1 MRIVEQFSLIVSKDE
16 VNVYDSRHAIEE
28 FKRWYPKLRIL
39 ALKRTILQGLVK
51 INKKIGNYMLIS
63 KTFGYRVPIEIRRD
77 RKTNEI
83 IGVVPTVLNSTEVI
97 NTRNELEI
105 IVEKN
110 VYDKRQ
116 LIEGFNYYTQHGKVF
131 ADFDEIEVD

>member
-1 MRIVEQFSLIVSKDE
+1 MKIIEQFSLIVSKDWI
-16 VNVYDSRHAIEE
+16 NVYDSRHAIEE

-63 KTFGYRVPIEIRRD
+63 KTYGYRVPIEIRRD

-83 IGVVPTVLNSTEVI
+83 IGVVPTILNSTEVI

-110 VYDKRQ
+110 VYDKCQ
-116 LIEGFNYYTQHGKVF
+116 LIEGFNYYTQHGNVF
-131 ADFDEIEVD
+131 ADFDEVEVD

>member
-1 MRIVEQFSLIVSKDE
+1 MKIIEQFSLIVSKDG

-28 FKRWYPKLRIL
+28 FKRWYPKLRVL

-51 INKKIGNYMLIS
+51 INKKIGNYMFIS
-63 KTFGYRVPIEIRRD
+63 KTYGYRVPIEIRRD

-83 IGVVPTVLNSTEVI
+83 IGVVPTILNSTEVI

-131 ADFDEIEVD
+131 ADFDEIEVV

>member
-1 MRIVEQFSLIVSKDE
+1 
-16 VNVYDSRHAIEE
+16 
-28 FKRWYPKLRIL
+28 
-39 ALKRTILQGLVK
+39 
-51 INKKIGNYMLIS
+51 MLIS

-110 VYDKRQ
+110 VYDKSQ

>member
-1 MRIVEQFSLIVSKDE
+1 MKIIEEFSLITSKDG
-16 VNVYDSRHAIEE
+16 VKVYDTRHAIAE
-28 FKRWYPKLRIL
+28 FKHWYPKLRTL
-39 ALKRTILQGLVK
+39 ALKKTILQGLVK

-116 LIEGFNYYTQHGKVF
+116 LIEGFNYYTQHGKIF
-131 ADFDEIEVD
+131 TDFDEIEVD

>member
-1 MRIVEQFSLIVSKDE
+1 MKIIEEFSLITSKDG
-16 VNVYDSRHAIEE
+16 VKVYDTRHTIAE
-28 FKRWYPKLRIL
+28 FKRWYPKLRTL

-83 IGVVPTVLNSTEVI
+83 IGVVPTVLNSTGVI

>member
-1 MRIVEQFSLIVSKDE
+1 MRIIEQFSLIVSKDG

-28 FKRWYPKLRIL
+28 FKRWYPKLRTL

-63 KTFGYRVPIEIRRD
+63 KIYGYRVPIEIRSD
-77 RKTNEI
+77 RKTGNI
-83 IGVVPTVLNSTEVI
+83 IGVIPTVLNSTEVI

-131 ADFDEIEVD
+131 ADFDEREVD

>member
-1 MRIVEQFSLIVSKDE
+1 MKIIEEFSLITSKDG
-16 VNVYDSRHAIEE
+16 VNVYDTRHAIAE

-97 NTRNELEI
+97 NTHNELEI

-116 LIEGFNYYTQHGKVF
+116 LIEGFNYYTQHGKMF
-131 ADFDEIEVD
+131 TDFDEVEVD

>member
-1 MRIVEQFSLIVSKDE
+1 MKIIEEFSLITSKDG
-16 VNVYDSRHAIEE
+16 VKVYDTRHAIAE
-28 FKRWYPKLRIL
+28 FKRWYPKLRTL